1 MGKRPSG
8 GSNAS
13 ARPAKKTKAEESVLG
28 DMLESEKD
36 TIASISWW
44 DPVMEQLDK
53 MFETHPNLSD
63 WFLAEFPNLEDRVQ
77 LANDLGKAFPLP
89 QGEVLSNDFTPGIKT
104 WQLWQACFHPQAGN
118 KGLVIR
124 EFMKNLVQL
133 VLLEG
138 PKTDASK
145 MPGVEFPVLQPLV
158 PTYFD
163 KEWSTSTIVEG
174 AYECQSL
181 GFVKG
186 WTRGLAFL
194 TAAYLIYNNELVDY
208 YEDKMPTQFKNFCVL
223 KALVPENAG
232 SEIDRIASNRGCLVH
247 L

>member
-89 QGEVLSNDFTPGIKT
+89 QGEVLSNDFT
-104 WQLWQACFHPQAGN
+104 
-118 KGLVIR
+118 
-124 EFMKNLVQL
+124 LVQL

-208 YEDKMPTQFKNFCVL
+208 YDSSRTSACSKLWCLRTLDQRLTALLQTGIAWFIFSANLSLAPILFLLGRLL
-223 KALVPENAG
+223 KGLQLLVV
-232 SEIDRIASNRGCLVH
+232 SC
-247 L
+247 